1 MKPEDI
7 SDAIGMLDDH
17 LIAYAENVRKKH
29 TIEQEIPKKQFR
41 FYAVT
46 ITAVF
51 ALFCFAASIVFSHF
65 EAKKQA
71 RNATATQIS
80 KAIYPKKPLYPNNL
94 ESGKEEEA
102 YEQYKKW
109 QKEQEKQKQ
118 YQAPAKE
125 SLKNLTNFF
134 SETMRQLLIKKD
146 TDLSHFFTSTDDK
159 NYVCSP
165 LNLYM
170 ALSVLSELCD
180 GNSQKQIFTLLKTDT
195 KKALQVQTN
204 CLWNA
209 EYCNDGVTENI
220 LANSLWLNET
230 IPFRQSL
237 MDTLAKTYYVS
248 SYKGTMGSK
257 KFDQMLQD
265 WINKQTNYFLKKET
279 QTISLEKETILA
291 LVSTLY
297 FQSGFSTEFSVDAT
311 KEAIFHSPYKD
322 ITCDFMREDNV
333 QDYYESEHFLAIEKY
348 LKNDQSLW
356 LFLPKED
363 IKVQELLKDNS
374 VMNLILYK
382 SKIPSLEE
390 AEQEKQQIMQEIK
403 NIKRKTRL
411 IHLSLPKFDISSK
424 FNLKES
430 LQAMGITD
438 VFDRAKADF
447 SPLLSVDT
455 VSNSIYLSKASQTVR
470 LMIDE
475 TGVLG
480 SSYVEM
486 ELNYTYAGE
495 EPEMEELNLTFDRP
509 FLFVIAGK
517 AETPL
522 FAGIVNNPKKD
533 S

>member
-17 LIAYAENVRKKH
+17 LIACAENVRKKH

-51 ALFCFAASIVFSHF
+51 ALFCFTASIVFSHF

-195 KKALQVQTN
+195 KKHYRYKQIAYGMQNTVMMVLQ
-204 CLWNA
+204 
-209 EYCNDGVTENI
+209 
-220 LANSLWLNET
+220 
-230 IPFRQSL
+230 
-237 MDTLAKTYYVS
+237 KT
-248 SYKGTMGSK
+248 
-257 KFDQMLQD
+257 F
-265 WINKQTNYFLKKET
+265 
-279 QTISLEKETILA
+279 
-291 LVSTLY
+291 
-297 FQSGFSTEFSVDAT
+297 
-311 KEAIFHSPYKD
+311 
-322 ITCDFMREDNV
+322 
-333 QDYYESEHFLAIEKY
+333 
-348 LKNDQSLW
+348 
-356 LFLPKED
+356 
-363 IKVQELLKDNS
+363 
-374 VMNLILYK
+374 
-382 SKIPSLEE
+382 
-390 AEQEKQQIMQEIK
+390 
-403 NIKRKTRL
+403 
-411 IHLSLPKFDISSK
+411 
-424 FNLKES
+424 
-430 LQAMGITD
+430 
-438 VFDRAKADF
+438 
-447 SPLLSVDT
+447 
-455 VSNSIYLSKASQTVR
+455 
-470 LMIDE
+470 
-475 TGVLG
+475 
-480 SSYVEM
+480 
-486 ELNYTYAGE
+486 
-495 EPEMEELNLTFDRP
+495 
-509 FLFVIAGK
+509 
-517 AETPL
+517 
-522 FAGIVNNPKKD
+522 
-533 S
+533 